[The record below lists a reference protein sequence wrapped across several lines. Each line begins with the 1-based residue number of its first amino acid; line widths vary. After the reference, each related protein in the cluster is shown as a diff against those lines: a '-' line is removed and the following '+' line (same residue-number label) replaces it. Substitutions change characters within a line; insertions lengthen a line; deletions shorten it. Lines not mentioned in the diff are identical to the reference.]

1 MAVPL
6 ADHQSLG
13 YSLGK
18 ALLGVRVLSL
28 GAGDKDSGDISWS
41 QLNWLGGSA
50 CSPWAIEMLP
60 AWKLVMIKTSLEG
73 FPCWA
78 KKRTCLGT

>member
-1 MAVPL
+1 MQRTGQDERSWLLSVSSLVADLRLEEANMAVPL

-18 ALLGVRVLSL
+18 ALLGARVLSP

-41 QLNWLGGSA
+41 QLD
-50 CSPWAIEMLP
+50 
-60 AWKLVMIKTSLEG
+60 
-73 FPCWA
+73 
-78 KKRTCLGT
+78 